1 MTTYNKP
8 VLTTAQHIAQWKK
21 RGLAVPDM
29 ARAEHYLNVVS
40 YYRLSAYTFP
50 FQKGNPDHQFNQGA
64 CFDDILD
71 LYVFDRELRLL
82 ILDAIER
89 IEVAFRAG
97 MTNVMAQHHG
107 THAYIDKAIFDT
119 RYNHNWLI
127 NQLKQKCA
135 EQNSEVF
142 IAHYRNKYKNPEL
155 PSIWMAMAILTFREV
170 SVLFTNLRLKE
181 DKQAIAQYWGMPDTV
196 LKSWFRA
203 LSDLRNVCAHHART
217 WNREIGSRPRLPKK
231 PPARWPDLTKAL
243 ADPKIDMKRRLYFQ
257 LIVIES
263 LLNIVNPES
272 EWHKRFYGLMQKHPT
287 VSKAHMGIPDD
298 WDEDP
303 FWRLA

>member
-257 LIVIES
+257 LIVIEY

-272 EWHKRFYGLMQKHPT
+272 EWHKRFYGLIQKHPT
-287 VSKAHMGIPDD
+287 VSKAHMGMPDD

>member
-8 VLTTAQHIAQWKK
+8 VLTTAQHIAQWKE
-21 RGLAVPDM
+21 RGLAVPDT
-29 ARAEHYLNVVS
+29 AKAEHYLNVIS

-50 FQKGNPDHQFNQGA
+50 FQKGNPDHQFNQGV

-89 IEVAFRAG
+89 IEVAFRAC
-97 MTNVMAQHHG
+97 MTNVLAQHHG
-107 THAYIDKAIFDT
+107 THAYINKTIFDT

-127 NQLKQKCA
+127 KQLKQKCA

-142 IAHYRNKYKNPEL
+142 ITHYRNKYKNPEL
-155 PSIWMAMAILTFREV
+155 PPIWMVMEILTFREV
-170 SVLFTNLRLKE
+170 SVLFANLRLKE
-181 DKQAIAQYWGMPDTV
+181 DKQAIAYYWGMPDTV

-217 WNREIGSRPRLPKK
+217 WNREIGSRPQLPKK
-231 PPARWPDLTKAL
+231 LPACWPDLTRAL

-257 LIVIES
+257 LVVIEY
-263 LLNIVNPES
+263 LLHIVNPES
-272 EWHKRFYGLMQKHPT
+272 EWHKRLYDLMLKHPN
-287 VSKAHMGIPDD
+287 VSKAHMGMPED
-298 WDEDP
+298 WHEDL
-303 FWRLA
+303 FWRLV